1 MLCFI
6 WHYVIYH
13 HHMFYSRSD
22 EQDLTLYLMG
32 GGIERLPL
40 DKIAPVHQ
48 GGVTF
53 LIIFLMTIPIYTYII
68 RFFSFP
74 DQK

>member
-1 MLCFI
+1 
-6 WHYVIYH
+6 
-13 HHMFYSRSD
+13 MFYSRSD
-22 EQDLTLYLMG
+22 EQDLTFYLMG

-48 GGVTF
+48 GVTF

-74 DQK
+74 DQKYV